1 MFQQFVFLDKRQRD
15 FINIYQSARDK
26 FSIDKVSAEQAKKT
40 LDIYQSEFSLGN
52 RPLTDL
58 INAQK
63 DLLNVNIDILS
74 DKMNAYLAV
83 LSLYNLNGDTM
94 SGLNQIVNK

>member
-1 MFQQFVFLDKRQRD
+1 M
-15 FINIYQSARDK
+15 NIYHSAYDK
-26 FSIDKVSAEQAKKT
+26 LAIDEVSAEQAKKT
-40 LDIYQSEFSLGN
+40 LNIYQSEFSLGS

-63 DLLNVNIDILS
+63 DLLNVKIDILN

-94 SGLNQIVNK
+94 SGLNQLVKQ